1 MAADTASPAEAA
13 AQLRADLAL
22 LEASTREAAQLLD
35 LAAWRLGE
43 LDRGSAPLTSKTRTL
58 TRAKESISAA
68 KARSEEVLE
77 HLDASRRLQGIIQ
90 AGPRAGLEAFLAAL
104 SRLEAAVDF
113 LQAHRSMQSAEDALR
128 HTAALRDA
136 ALSACS
142 QEFSSL
148 ANKHS
153 AAAPAAALARARATA
168 SSGDAGRAAPGVSI
182 AQQDAVPPLELLPG
196 SVLEKLR
203 ELAGAML
210 RGSSASASG
219 RAAIK
224 AYVEARQAVLR
235 SELDTLLS
243 GLTAAAAAASGGG
256 STGTAAAG
264 SQLSW
269 QSIEAKLP
277 GWMTA
282 LRLFLQL
289 AQEEARLCGAVFPA
303 AEQAGVLSQVLSGGA
318 ASLFSCSDFVLS
330 CRRMPDKLCGQ
341 LEMHAAV
348 EGALPS
354 LRASLAAVGGDA
366 TLPLLGQLSQLRG
379 RLAAEARACFSDLPD
394 SLPREAARG
403 MPADGTVHPLCAS
416 TVSLLKRT
424 LGHESALRVLLA
436 GAEGA
441 GSAGHAA
448 GSSLA
453 AEARL
458 LEEMSSAVGRIF
470 DTLLSALDAKARA
483 SCKSRALA
491 ALHHMNNLAYTQH
504 AVAASR
510 ELRAVGEGWAER
522 NKNKV
527 EEQQRQY
534 VEAAWG
540 PLLQALRQDARQPVP
555 PNLSTDKA
563 ARAAIKDKWGSVNKA
578 LAEAAQQQAWAVPD
592 ATLRHALRDAV
603 SEQLLPLYQAFYEKY
618 RGAAYTDH
626 HAKHEKYSPAD
637 VASLLGELF
646 DRAESAGGLSSG
658 SFVGRSPS
666 RSPASVSGGSVLGRR
681 LSRLTS
687 SSGRGTP

>member
-77 HLDASRRLQGIIQ
+77 HLDASRRVRWGPWVPSQSLFFIAHAAMRPHSFGLSLVVLRSHRVLTLAPHPHPHPHPSPTPHPPPTHPPPPPPPSSCAQLQGIIQ

-210 RGSSASASG
+210 RGGSASASG

-277 GWMTA
+277 GCGSRA
-282 LRLFLQL
+282 HPLVKQPSCVVLR
-289 AQEEARLCGAVFPA
+289 RLCNP
-303 AEQAGVLSQVLSGGA
+303 
-318 ASLFSCSDFVLS
+318 
-330 CRRMPDKLCGQ
+330 P
-341 LEMHAAV
+341 
-348 EGALPS
+348 
-354 LRASLAAVGGDA
+354 
-366 TLPLLGQLSQLRG
+366 
-379 RLAAEARACFSDLPD
+379 
-394 SLPREAARG
+394 
-403 MPADGTVHPLCAS
+403 
-416 TVSLLKRT
+416 
-424 LGHESALRVLLA
+424 
-436 GAEGA
+436 
-441 GSAGHAA
+441 
-448 GSSLA
+448 
-453 AEARL
+453 
-458 LEEMSSAVGRIF
+458 
-470 DTLLSALDAKARA
+470 
-483 SCKSRALA
+483 
-491 ALHHMNNLAYTQH
+491 
-504 AVAASR
+504 
-510 ELRAVGEGWAER
+510 
-522 NKNKV
+522 
-527 EEQQRQY
+527 
-534 VEAAWG
+534 
-540 PLLQALRQDARQPVP
+540 PV
-555 PNLSTDKA
+555 
-563 ARAAIKDKWGSVNKA
+563 V
-578 LAEAAQQQAWAVPD
+578 
-592 ATLRHALRDAV
+592 
-603 SEQLLPLYQAFYEKY
+603 
-618 RGAAYTDH
+618 
-626 HAKHEKYSPAD
+626 
-637 VASLLGELF
+637 
-646 DRAESAGGLSSG
+646 
-658 SFVGRSPS
+658 
-666 RSPASVSGGSVLGRR
+666 
-681 LSRLTS
+681 
-687 SSGRGTP
+687 